1 MKHLHGMAGAMIGLT
16 IVGGAFLGW
25 LVGLK
30 HSGPV
35 TAGAIRHVEG
45 RLYSAPLP
53 VAPFPL
59 GSLTD
64 SVSRPYASP
73 LRLFENDRAL
83 GPAHTVHATIRHL
96 GGGTFSHWNG
106 TLLFSTRDNSDPRSN
121 GRLYLFV
128 TRVFLSGWIAAIMT
142 VFGGVLC
149 WSGTADFRR
158 ELVATSAQWR
168 AGRLVRLIGGELI
181 AARTTGSGAWQY
193 ALFLCLPAGILFVA
207 VGQWTVPRTTAAL
220 GANYNLTDRVAAYL
234 EEPEPYSVVFLGDS
248 RTYCDVH
255 PELIEPLVPGLH
267 ALNLSNFSN
276 WFPTQLALIREIVQ
290 RIPPRTLVVWSIGH
304 GNFSGIGSGPLS
316 IQRVYPIGFLD
327 AARLTW
333 WNYGRAPQGLFDNL
347 AYYQPTLHAFVAARE
362 IHGAFDMALKRSI
375 ASSDKIV
382 RFAYTRA
389 AHAATYEHSPGALQ
403 EDKLTAAA
411 RALEQR
417 ARSDPDVTAA
427 TATVDDGRITS
438 IIRYFRRGGYHRT
451 EIDPD
456 YFRAKQ
462 NAMGYRPLSDVEA
475 SAYKPLP
482 PGALEWR
489 TFLSILDIFSQRE
502 TRLIVNELE
511 EAGFVYGHPL
521 VRSKWRTMMHDLVQP
536 EIERRGFTYM
546 RTNLDE
552 LADDDYFDWNHMNS
566 KGVGKYTIMLA
577 QRLNELMAER

>member
-16 IVGGAFLGW
+16 IIGGALFGW

-35 TAGAIRHVEG
+35 KVWAIRHVEG
-45 RLYSAPLP
+45 QLYSASLP

-59 GSLTD
+59 SSLSD
-64 SVSRPYASP
+64 SVSRPYDSP

-106 TLLFSTRDNSDPRSN
+106 TLLFSARDNSDPTSN
-121 GRLYLFV
+121 GRVYLFV
-128 TRVFLSGWIAAIMT
+128 TRVFLRGWIAAIMI

-149 WSGTADFRR
+149 WSGTADLRR
-158 ELVATSAQWR
+158 ELVAAGAQR
-168 AGRLVRLIGGELI
+168 GANPLVRFIGRKLI
-181 AARTTGSGAWQY
+181 AARATGIGAWQY
-193 ALFLCLPAGILFVA
+193 GLFLCLPAGILFVA
-207 VGQWTVPRTTAAL
+207 VGEWTAPRTTAAL

-234 EEPEPYSVVFLGDS
+234 EEPEPYSAVFLGDS

-255 PELIEPLVPGLH
+255 PELLEPLVPGLH

-304 GNFSGIGSGPLS
+304 GNFSGIGSGTLS
-316 IQRVYPIGFLD
+316 VQRVYPIGFLD
-327 AARLTW
+327 AARLMW

-347 AYYQPTLHAFVAARE
+347 SYYQPPLHAFVAARE
-362 IHGAFDMALKRSI
+362 LHGAFEAALKRPI
-375 ASSDKIV
+375 ISSDKVV
-382 RFAYTRA
+382 RIAYTSA
-389 AHAATYEHSPGALQ
+389 AHAGTAQGAPGAMQ
-403 EDKLTAAA
+403 EDKLSAAA

-427 TATVDDGRITS
+427 TATVDEGRITS

-462 NAMGYRPLSDVEA
+462 NAMGYKPLSDAEA
-475 SAYKPLP
+475 NAYNTLP

-489 TFLSILDIFSQRE
+489 VFLSILDIFSQRG
-502 TRLIVNELE
+502 TRLVVNELE

-521 VRSKWRTMMHDLVQP
+521 VRSKWRKMMRDLVQP

-546 RTNLDE
+546 RTNLDA

-577 QRLNELMAER
+577 QRLNELTAGR